1 MPHGNKFL
9 LIVQLPALG
18 VSGAQSEHCSGI
30 KRQPMAIQIW
40 RQQSMTQGMPL
51 SCLQLGKRAAGTTS
65 RMSPSVIRL
74 GKALPP
80 ACVLCML

>member
-1 MPHGNKFL
+1 
-9 LIVQLPALG
+9 
-18 VSGAQSEHCSGI
+18 
-30 KRQPMAIQIW
+30 MAIQIW
-40 RQQSMTQGMPL
+40 QQQLMAQEMPL
-51 SCLQLGKRAAGTTS
+51 SCLQLGKRAAGTIS